1 MPTNQG
7 WGVGGVRTVFISDVH
22 LGHKHSQ
29 GLQLIRFLEDLRPQ
43 SLYLVGDIIDGWAL
57 GSRSGWSDACTD
69 VLRRLSE
76 MAEAGTRLYYTP
88 GNHDAFLRDTSG
100 LRFVTERFDFVEIAD
115 EFIFEAADGR
125 KFAVTH
131 GDLFD
136 IFETSAQWI
145 SVLLS
150 VFYNTCL
157 TANRW
162 LSVLLRRKNKSPYHL
177 CSAGKRMVK
186 RVVRFLSSYER
197 SLCDYARRKGCD
209 GVICGH
215 LHTPKIAERDGFV
228 YCNTGDWVE
237 HCTALI
243 EGNDGTLSLLQ
254 FYGNRASSV
263 SRPRPLPTRRLEP
276 EATRLPRRAETLAVG
291 SRGNSPEESEPIAEV
306 KDAWHSNESLVPA

>member
-29 GLQLIRFLEDLRPQ
+29 GQQLIRFLEDLRPQ

-57 GSRSGWSDACTD
+57 SRSGWSEACTD

-76 MAEAGTRLYYTP
+76 MAEQGTRLYYTP
-88 GNHDAFLRDTSG
+88 GNHDAFLRNKDG
-100 LRFVTERFDFVEIAD
+100 LRFVTERFPFVEIEN

-125 KFAVTH
+125 RFVVTH

-136 IFETSAQWI
+136 VFETSAQWI
-145 SVLLS
+145 SMWLT

-157 TANRW
+157 SANRW
-162 LSVLLRRKNKSPYHL
+162 LSRILRRKGKSPYHL
-177 CSAGKRMVK
+177 CSAGKRAVK
-186 RVVRFLSSYER
+186 RVVRFLSRYER
-197 SLCDYARRKGCD
+197 SLSDYAGRKGCD

-254 FYGNRASSV
+254 FYGNHASSV
-263 SRPRPLPTRRLEP
+263 SKPRPAVSRRLEP
-276 EATRLPRRAETLAVG
+276 EAALLPRQRDLESLG
-291 SRGNSPEESEPIAEV
+291 IRDRSEEDDDV
-306 KDAWHSNESLVPA
+306 WRSNRSLVPA

>member
-57 GSRSGWSDACTD
+57 GGRSGWSEACTD

-76 MAEAGTRLYYTP
+76 MADQGTRLYYTP

-125 KFAVTH
+125 RFVVTH

-136 IFETSAQWI
+136 VFETSAQWI
-145 SVLLS
+145 SVALS

-157 TANRW
+157 SANRW
-162 LSVLLRRKNKSPYHL
+162 LSILLRRKNKSPYHL
-177 CSAGKRMVK
+177 CSAGKRIVK
-186 RVVRFLSSYER
+186 RVVRFLSRYER
-197 SLCDYARRKGCD
+197 SLSDYASRKGCD

-263 SRPRPLPTRRLEP
+263 SRPRPTPARRLEP
-276 EATRLPRRAETLAVG
+276 ETTRLPLRSER
-291 SRGNSPEESEPIAEV
+291 ESLGTCESSADD
-306 KDAWHSNESLVPA
+306 KDAWESRGSLVPA

>member
-29 GLQLIRFLEDLRPQ
+29 GQQLIRFLEDLRPQ

-57 GSRSGWSDACTD
+57 SRSGWSEACTD

-76 MAEAGTRLYYTP
+76 MAEQGTRLYYTP
-88 GNHDAFLRDTSG
+88 GNHDAFLRNKDG
-100 LRFVTERFDFVEIAD
+100 LRFVTERFPFVEIEN

-125 KFAVTH
+125 RFVVTH

-136 IFETSAQWI
+136 VFETSAQWI
-145 SVLLS
+145 SMWLT

-157 TANRW
+157 SANRW
-162 LSVLLRRKNKSPYHL
+162 LSRILRRKGKSPYHL
-177 CSAGKRMVK
+177 CSAGKRAVK
-186 RVVRFLSSYER
+186 RVVRFLSRYER
-197 SLCDYARRKGCD
+197 SLSDYAGRKGCD

-254 FYGNRASSV
+254 FYGNHASSV
-263 SRPRPLPTRRLEP
+263 SKPRPAVSRRLEP
-276 EATRLPRRAETLAVG
+276 EAALLPRQRDLESLG
-291 SRGNSPEESEPIAEV
+291 IRDRSEEDDDV
-306 KDAWHSNESLVPA
+306 WRSNGSLVPA

>member
-7 WGVGGVRTVFISDVH
+7 WGIGGVRTVFISDVH

-29 GLQLIRFLEDLRPQ
+29 GLQLIRFLEDLRPK

-57 GSRSGWSDACTD
+57 GRRAGWSDACTD

-76 MAEAGTRLYYTP
+76 MADQGTRLYYTP
-88 GNHDAFLRDTSG
+88 GNHDAFLRDTNG

-115 EFIFEAADGR
+115 EFVFEAADGR
-125 KFAVTH
+125 RFVVTH

-136 IFETSAQWI
+136 VFETSAQWI
-145 SVLLS
+145 SVWLGL
-150 VFYNTCL
+150 FYGTCL
-157 TANRW
+157 SANRW
-162 LSVLLRRKNKSPYHL
+162 LSLLLRRKGKSPYHL
-177 CSAGKRMVK
+177 CALGKQIVK
-186 RVVRFLSSYER
+186 RVVRFLSRYER
-197 SLCDYARRKGCD
+197 SLSDYARRKGCD

-254 FYGNRASSV
+254 FYGNKLSCV
-263 SRPRPLPTRRLEP
+263 SRPRPTPVRSEERAAAP
-276 EATRLPRRAETLAVG
+276 IPRRSEWDRLRAREEASSRPALVG
-291 SRGNSPEESEPIAEV
+291 AGIQ
-306 KDAWHSNESLVPA
+306 

>member
-1 MPTNQG
+1 LEREAMPTNQG

-57 GSRSGWSDACTD
+57 GSRSGWSEACTD

-76 MAEAGTRLYYTP
+76 MADQGTQLYYTP

-100 LRFVTERFDFVEIAD
+100 LRFVTERFDFVQIAD
-115 EFIFEAADGR
+115 EFLFEAADGR
-125 KFAVTH
+125 RFVVTH

-136 IFETSAQWI
+136 VFETSAQWI
-145 SVLLS
+145 SVVLS

-157 TANRW
+157 SANRW
-162 LSVLLRRKNKSPYHL
+162 LSVLMGRKNKSPYHL
-177 CSAGKRMVK
+177 CSMGKRIVK
-186 RVVRFLSSYER
+186 RVVRFLSRYER
-197 SLCDYARRKGCD
+197 SLSDYARRKNCD

-215 LHTPKIAERDGFV
+215 LHTPKITERDGFV

-254 FYGNRASSV
+254 FYGNVASSV
-263 SRPRPLPTRRLEP
+263 SRPRPTPARRFEREVALPSRRIEP
-276 EATRLPRRAETLAVG
+276 ETLVTG
-291 SRGNSPEESEPIAEV
+291 DPPSDDQ
-306 KDAWHSNESLVPA
+306 DAWHSTESLVPA

>member
-29 GLQLIRFLEDLRPQ
+29 GLPLIRFLEDLRPQ

-57 GSRSGWSDACTD
+57 GGRSGWSETCTD

-76 MAEAGTRLYYTP
+76 MADAGTKLYYTP

-125 KFAVTH
+125 KFVVTH

-136 IFETSAQWI
+136 VFETSAQWI

-157 TANRW
+157 SANRW

-177 CSAGKRMVK
+177 CSAGKRIVK
-186 RVVRFLSSYER
+186 RVVRFLSRYER
-197 SLCDYARRKGCD
+197 SLSEYAQLKDCD

-254 FYGNRASSV
+254 FYGNQASSV
-263 SRPRPLPTRRLEP
+263 SRPRPTPSRRLEP
-276 EATRLPRRAETLAVG
+276 ESTRIPLRSERDSMPVGTRERRPQDDAAEDD
-291 SRGNSPEESEPIAEV
+291 
-306 KDAWHSNESLVPA
+306 DAWESAGSLVPA

>member
-57 GSRSGWSDACTD
+57 GSRSGWSEACTD

-76 MAEAGTRLYYTP
+76 MAEEGTQLYYTP

-100 LRFVTERFDFVEIAD
+100 LRFVTERFEFVEIAD

-125 KFAVTH
+125 RFVVTH

-136 IFETSAQWI
+136 VFETSAQWI
-145 SVLLS
+145 SVCLS
-150 VFYNTCL
+150 VFYNACL
-157 TANRW
+157 SANRW
-162 LSVLLRRKNKSPYHL
+162 LSLLLRRKGKSPYHL
-177 CSAGKRMVK
+177 CSFGKRFVK
-186 RVVRFLSSYER
+186 RVVRFLSRYER
-197 SLCDYARRKGCD
+197 SLSDYARRKGCD

-237 HCTALI
+237 HCTALV

-263 SRPRPLPTRRLEP
+263 SPPRSASGCPEGGEAARIPRLAEREP
-276 EATRLPRRAETLAVG
+276 LAVCNHFPTDED
-291 SRGNSPEESEPIAEV
+291 SWRTT
-306 KDAWHSNESLVPA
+306 ESLMPA